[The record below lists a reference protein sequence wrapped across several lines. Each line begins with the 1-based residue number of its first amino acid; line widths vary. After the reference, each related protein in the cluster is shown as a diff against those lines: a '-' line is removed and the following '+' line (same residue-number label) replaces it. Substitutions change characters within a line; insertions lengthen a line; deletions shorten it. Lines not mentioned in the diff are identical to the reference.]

1 VAGPKLTVIA
11 DSDIVRES
19 IAIALGDRYPLIFVA
34 ARDAATNLPPSDLVI
49 LESPTA
55 DAARRTVDAAGSP
68 TLRIVCSGP
77 AAGDG
82 DLGFPFYPES
92 LRAAVQRALGL
103 PRRVAPTANAE
114 LDYPLIPH
122 GAATIAA
129 KAAASGLPALICGAR
144 GSGTRRLARQI
155 HARAGGARFVA
166 VPAAGFGADLAAS
179 LRGECSTGLTL
190 CIDRIDAMPATAMEH
205 LAALLDDGVFG
216 AVAHGPR
223 LLCTAE
229 SDPDTII
236 ATSVIDP
243 DLFYRLAVLPIHL
256 PALCTRLDDLPAI
269 AAVVLARLAERHAPD
284 ARPRLGSDAL
294 ARLSRYAWPGNL
306 AELEAVLARSLVF
319 CRTDVLGAGDLLFDI
334 AAADRAPAVVAIAA
348 AHADPDPPGDAPVPE
363 PAAPDGRD
371 HELDLLLQE
380 LAHELKNPMVT
391 IKTVAQHL
399 ERLLDEESGQREMAR
414 MTGEAVDRMDRALE
428 NLLDF
433 TRFGEPVPR
442 GARLADIV
450 GECFET
456 MDPEFA
462 AHRILLDERVDPGA
476 TVVADR
482 GQLVYALDNLLRA
495 IVRVAGDGAT
505 LVVRSPLARSGLDL
519 EFPTT
524 TASITAALA
533 RWSDGA
539 PPGTAI
545 AASIPF
551 VFARALVERN
561 GGSVQVRPG
570 EGKTTVSVALP
581 EGSWEAEED
590 EETAYPDR

>member
-1 VAGPKLTVIA
+1 MADPKLTVMA

-19 IAIALGDRYPLIFVA
+19 VAIALGDRYPLTFLNPE
-34 ARDAATNLPPSDLVI
+34 DALPRSDLIIV
-49 LESPTA
+49 EVPAA
-55 DAARRTVDAAGSP
+55 DAARRAVDATGTP
-68 TLRIVCSGP
+68 VVRIVHGGT
-77 AAGDG
+77 AADDN
-82 DLGFPFYPES
+82 DLAFPFHAES
-92 LRAAVQRALGL
+92 LRAAVKRALGL
-103 PRRVAPTANAE
+103 PRRAAAPAKDE
-114 LDYPLIPH
+114 LDYPLIPQR
-122 GAATIAA
+122 AATIAA
-129 KAAASGLPALICGAR
+129 KAAASRLPALICGAR

-155 HARAGGARFVA
+155 QARSGSARFVA
-166 VPAAGFGADLAAS
+166 VPAAGFSADLAAS
-179 LRGECSTGLTL
+179 LRDEHGEGLTL
-190 CIDRIDAMPATAMEH
+190 CIDRIDAMPPAAMEH

-216 AVAHGPR
+216 AAARGPH

-229 SDPDTII
+229 TDADSIL
-236 ATSVIDP
+236 ANSGIDP
-243 DLFYRLAVLPIHL
+243 DLFYQLAVLPIQL
-256 PALCTRLDDLPAI
+256 PALHTRLDELPAI
-269 AAVVLARLAERHAPD
+269 GEVVLARLVARHAPD
-284 ARPRLGSDAL
+284 RRPRLGTDAL
-294 ARLSRYAWPGNL
+294 ARLSCYPWPGNL
-306 AELEAVLARSLVF
+306 AELEAVLARSLIF
-319 CRTDVLGAGDLLFDI
+319 CRSEVLGAGDLLFDI
-334 AAADRAPAVVAIAA
+334 AAVDRAPATTAVAATR
-348 AHADPDPPGDAPVPE
+348 ADPARTNTSPE
-363 PAAPDGRD
+363 PALPEG
-371 HELDLLLQE
+371 HGHGGEIDLLLQE

-399 ERLLDEESGQREMAR
+399 ERLLEEGSGQREMAR
-414 MTGEAVDRMDRALE
+414 MTGEAVDRMDRTLE
-428 NLLDF
+428 NLLEF

-442 GARLADIV
+442 GARLADVV
-450 GECFET
+450 GECFEA

-462 AHRILLDERVDPGA
+462 AHRILLDDRVDPGA

-495 IVRVAGDGAT
+495 IVRVAGDDAT

-561 GGSVQVRPG
+561 GGSLQVRPG